1 MPNGEW
7 CEGKSSMIRSFR
19 FIDGKVVDGISFG
32 RLEIVWSNGN
42 RGAYVDVNRR
52 TYDDLVKADS
62 RGKFLNSQIKPNFK
76 YERIQEPEQDEESN
90 SGSSKVSARQSQE
103 APRKKS

>member
-1 MPNGEW
+1 MNSEW
-7 CEGKSSMIRSFR
+7 HDAKSSMKFFYR
-19 FIDGKVVDGISFG
+19 FIEEKVVDGISFG
-32 RLEIVWSNGN
+32 RLEVRWPNGST
-42 RGAYVDVNRR
+42 GAYFDVNRR